1 VIILIRSSKYF
12 TYAGIQ
18 SKDMHV
24 LNINTESSM
33 QSEPFFASRTLKE
46 VIIRGRK
53 DPFFQQMQY
62 QAISFK
68 MSLCLMDGYFW
79 DEDTIRKVA
88 RWLCQDYP
96 QPLIFSDS
104 KSVIYY
110 AICTDSQEIV
120 HNCLRQGIINLTM
133 RCNSPFAYSPDYTTD
148 IIPVTGTQTIK
159 LNNIGDVD
167 CYPEIWIEKTDDSSD
182 QIEIINNTTSD
193 DLIFQAGQKA
203 QGNLTFSGT
212 VYDGE
217 TITIGENNNNTS
229 VYEFD
234 TGDGEVSFNRID
246 VDVSSSSTFAK
257 GELIFNNS
265 YTEDLSTES
274 ETITVEGTKATG
286 TFTLNSVPQVNDKVI
301 IGNEIYTFVEGK
313 YYGKVTSNNF
323 KSFNNIIPSQPKYTS
338 LFDINDTEMSKQLKV
353 TSIYNN
359 LYFTLNINDYVNNIF
374 EKAVTINDNIY
385 TLGKQYKTYTTDTN
399 NNITCDYINSSYF
412 KKPNNYSA
420 IVGDK
425 LRITY
430 WDSTEKKYTYFKIV
444 TITNIDNEYVYFSP
458 SIDKIPSLYVEQF
471 HYENTITM
479 EAPGYYYF
487 PSARNIIVSDP
498 DGYYNP
504 SKVTILSQLGSYI
517 YLTSNLVDV
526 EIINVSQLSL
536 TSKQRGS
543 QYNMPTVAYMT
554 DPDSKF
560 TNSKFT
566 NNTLIGGTD
575 DVTTTTNYNKI
586 VQNHSNIVTDGET
599 VSIGVN
605 SDGYTNTY
613 EFDDDGLY
621 SSNSIPVDISGEIDY
636 ASSILQLNSNPSYGD
651 TIQLNKQVYTFYND
665 ITDTQLFIPN
675 HGLTSNIS
683 INSSILFNLDLTGFL
698 IIYNL
703 NKKIFRLGQVI
714 NKDTILQRYFNLNND
729 GVWIITE
736 QQSEDLGNLGEK
748 YGDEKAIGAV
758 YPIVSIDGQNT
769 KDSFAINK
777 ISDNKSFNE
786 IYDGYTKVINLNNST
801 VDLSNGI
808 SSSSGKVIVY
818 YINNL
823 PLNIELFDLIPQIND
838 VLLMIFMESLLV
850 MKPHFYNIM
859 NVKTDITTNTSTEN
873 VKITI
878 TLDDF
883 IPSEYNATN
892 ISNYI
897 LLFYSKLKNLTVS
910 PYTFT
915 SSNQI
920 KIGSTKQNTL
930 NNIIDTVNGDT
941 SAVGTEYSVGTITQE
956 STLSATQ
963 YYPTNTDDTNI
974 YMKVTALNSGYD
986 ANNIITTGS
995 MADSYNKFVTSDL
1008 STNTRTLTGGKS
1020 CDSFSA
1026 SNLLANTINANL
1038 DKNSQIQDVE
1048 IISNTSSSNLIRL
1061 NSNVTIQAIQ
1071 QVSKIRYNR
1080 IIDNYNLSLL
1090 DILNTEKKPT
1100 IIQNMSY
1107 SLLSVSGSIFYF
1119 TYFYNDNSV
1128 ILLTYADNNN
1138 IVDNSFIVSTYVP
1151 ATNTTLYSYVMND
1164 YYISRDDTT
1173 KTNVIF
1179 TDINNQVKVGDV
1191 MRIYM
1196 VKYDIIN
1203 SISQKTAKNI
1213 FYVVQSIDSNGV
1225 ITFDKTVDVL
1235 NYKYYFPIFY
1245 TKLDTTITTLDNNN
1259 SDYRLQVKAKIA
1271 GSDGNNIL
1279 TSANCNSA
1287 KWNTIYN
1294 NGYTLW
1300 GGKDPDMLSCINAL
1314 KQSINSLYLYKTDY
1328 IDIELINLVNTGI
1341 KVIGLKQGNIV
1352 SIDNIKYLQILNNN
1366 HLDFLNFS
1374 QYELNNN
1381 KIKENTTLF
1390 NIGDVFDTYVQ
1401 YENVNSWG
1409 IYSDNKI
1416 RYFNSLNQN
1425 SYNHLL
1431 KVINTNQNINVA
1443 TSNNI
1448 QTLLKTNSI
1457 IFILMAKIKDLS
1469 TNTNSLLM
1477 KDFNLANSGISFNDF
1492 LYSLPDAYID
1502 ITNTNIEL
1510 IDVKIFFKIP
1520 KTIQITDKNV
1530 SRSYSVIDNPNP
1542 NVITVQYNEVGSQG
1556 NVDVSSTAY
1565 NITFDDTTLYGG
1577 RSELLMGETVHVD
1590 NYRRTITTDQP
1601 NISRYN
1607 VHNGQFLSLKAGSI
1621 NTITINGN
1629 CNVKFKYTWRFLKE

>member
-1 VIILIRSSKYF
+1 MIRSSKFF
-12 TYAGIQ
+12 TYANVS

-24 LNINTESSM
+24 ININTESSM
-33 QSEPFFASRTLKE
+33 QSEPFFASRTLRN
-46 VIIRGRK
+46 VVIRGRK

-62 QAISFK
+62 QVLSFK
-68 MSLCLMDGYFW
+68 MSLCLEDGYYW

-96 QPLIFSDS
+96 QPLVFEDS

-110 AICTDSQEIV
+110 TICTDEASIV
-120 HNCLRQGIINLTM
+120 HNCLRQGIVNITM
-133 RCNSPFAYSPDYTTD
+133 TSSSPYAYSPDYITD
-148 IIPVTGTQTIK
+148 IIPVTGTQTIQ
-159 LNNIGDVD
+159 LNNIGDID
-167 CYPEIWIEKTDDSSD
+167 CYPEIWIEKTVSD
-182 QIEIINNTTSD
+182 GEVEIINNTTGD

-229 VYEFD
+229 VFEFD
-234 TGDGEVSFNRID
+234 TGDGEVQFNRID
-246 VDVSSSSTFAK
+246 VDVSSSADFAQ

-301 IGNEIYTFVEGK
+301 IGNEIYTFVQGK

-323 KSFNNIIPSQPKYTS
+323 KSFNDIIPSQPKYTS

-498 DGYYNP
+498 DGYYTP
-504 SKVTILSQLGSYI
+504 SKLSILSQLGSYI
-517 YLTSNLVDV
+517 YLTSNLVDI

-543 QYNMPTVAYMT
+543 QYNVPTVAYMT
-554 DPDSKF
+554 DS
-560 TNSKFT
+560 NNKFT

-586 VQNHSNIVTDGET
+586 IQNHSNIVTDGET

-651 TIQLNKQVYTFYND
+651 TIQINKQVYTFYGD

-683 INSSILFNLDLTGFL
+683 INSSISLNLDLTGFL

-758 YPIVSIDGQNT
+758 YPIVSVDGQNT

-786 IYDGYTKVINLNNST
+786 IYDGYTKVINLNN
-801 VDLSNGI
+801 
-808 SSSSGKVIVY
+808 
-818 YINNL
+818 
-823 PLNIELFDLIPQIND
+823 
-838 VLLMIFMESLLV
+838 
-850 MKPHFYNIM
+850 
-859 NVKTDITTNTSTEN
+859 
-873 VKITI
+873 
-878 TLDDF
+878 
-883 IPSEYNATN
+883 
-892 ISNYI
+892 
-897 LLFYSKLKNLTVS
+897 
-910 PYTFT
+910 
-915 SSNQI
+915 
-920 KIGSTKQNTL
+920 
-930 NNIIDTVNGDT
+930 
-941 SAVGTEYSVGTITQE
+941 
-956 STLSATQ
+956 
-963 YYPTNTDDTNI
+963 
-974 YMKVTALNSGYD
+974 
-986 ANNIITTGS
+986 
-995 MADSYNKFVTSDL
+995 
-1008 STNTRTLTGGKS
+1008 
-1020 CDSFSA
+1020 
-1026 SNLLANTINANL
+1026 
-1038 DKNSQIQDVE
+1038 
-1048 IISNTSSSNLIRL
+1048 
-1061 NSNVTIQAIQ
+1061 
-1071 QVSKIRYNR
+1071 
-1080 IIDNYNLSLL
+1080 
-1090 DILNTEKKPT
+1090 
-1100 IIQNMSY
+1100 
-1107 SLLSVSGSIFYF
+1107 
-1119 TYFYNDNSV
+1119 
-1128 ILLTYADNNN
+1128 
-1138 IVDNSFIVSTYVP
+1138 
-1151 ATNTTLYSYVMND
+1151 
-1164 YYISRDDTT
+1164 
-1173 KTNVIF
+1173 
-1179 TDINNQVKVGDV
+1179 
-1191 MRIYM
+1191 
-1196 VKYDIIN
+1196 
-1203 SISQKTAKNI
+1203 
-1213 FYVVQSIDSNGV
+1213 
-1225 ITFDKTVDVL
+1225 KTVDVS

-1245 TKLDTTITTLDNNN
+1245 TKLNTTITTLDNSS
-1259 SDYRLQVKAKIA
+1259 SDYRLQVKARIA

-1287 KWNTIYN
+1287 NWNTIYN

-1300 GGKDPDMLSCINAL
+1300 GGKDPDMMSCINAL

-1328 IDIELINLVNTGI
+1328 IDIALMNLVNNGV

-1366 HLDFLNFS
+1366 HLDFLNFN

-1381 KIKENTTLF
+1381 KVRENTTLF
-1390 NIGDVFDTYVQ
+1390 NVGDVFNTYVQ

-1409 IYSDNKI
+1409 IYNDNKI
-1416 RYFNSLNQN
+1416 RCFNSLNQN

-1431 KVINTNQNINVA
+1431 KVTNTNQNVDVA

-1448 QTLLKTNSI
+1448 QALLKTNSI
-1457 IFILMAKIKDLS
+1457 IFLLMAKIKDLS
-1469 TNTNSLLM
+1469 TNTNSLLI
-1477 KDFNLANSGISFNDF
+1477 KGFNLANSGISFNDF
-1492 LYSLPDAYID
+1492 LYSSSDAYID

-1510 IDVKIFFKIP
+1510 IDVKIFFNIP

-1530 SRSYSVIDNPNP
+1530 NRSYSVIDNPNP
-1542 NVITVQYNEVGSQG
+1542 NVITVQYNEIGSQG
-1556 NVDVSSTAY
+1556 NVDVSSICY
-1565 NITFDDTTLYGG
+1565 NATFNDTTLYDG
-1577 RSELLMGETVHVD
+1577 RSELVNGETVHID
-1590 NYRRTITTDQP
+1590 CYHRTITSDQ
-1601 NISRYN
+1601 NVSRYD
-1607 VHNGQFLSLKAGSI
+1607 VHNGQFLSLKAGSV
-1621 NTITINGN
+1621 NSITINGN

>member
-1 VIILIRSSKYF
+1 MIRSSKFF
-12 TYAGIQ
+12 TYANVS
-18 SKDMHV
+18 SKNMHV
-24 LNINTESSM
+24 INVNVTEGM
-33 QSEPFFASRTLKE
+33 QTEFFAPSRTIKEISTRGRSSEPFY
-46 VIIRGRK
+46 
-53 DPFFQQMQY
+53 QQVVY
-62 QAISFK
+62 SPISFK
-68 MSLCLMDGYFW
+68 LNLTLESNYFF
-79 DEDTIRKVA
+79 DEDTIRKIA
-88 RWLCQDYP
+88 RWLCQTEYY
-96 QPLIFSDS
+96 QPMVFEDS
-104 KSVIYY
+104 PGIIYY
-110 AICTDSQEIV
+110 AMATDSIDIV
-120 HNCLRQGIINLTM
+120 HNSLRQGYISSINF
-133 RCNSPFAYSPDYTTD
+133 RCNSCYAYSPDYTTD
-148 IIPVTGTQTIK
+148 IIPVTGTQTLQ

-167 CYPEIWIEKTDDSSD
+167 CYPEIWIEKTVDDGE
-182 QIEIINNTTSD
+182 IEILNNTTSD
-193 DLIFQAGQKA
+193 NLIFQKGQKA
-203 QGNLTFSGT
+203 QGKLTFSGT

-217 TITIGENNNNTS
+217 SCIIDS
-229 VYEFD
+229 DVYEFD
-234 TGDGEVSFNRID
+234 TGDGEVQFNRID
-246 VDVSSSSTFAK
+246 VDVSSSSNFAQ

-265 YTEDLSTES
+265 YTEDITTEN
-274 ETITVEGTKATG
+274 ETTTIEGTKSSG
-286 TFTLNSVPQVNDKVI
+286 SFILNSIPSVGDYIKIGNKIYDFVKGYYSLVTTGYEFVSTDDLNFVLFRTTDELYETPLVVTIIAGEHTIRLDKQITFDSLYPVDGSYGVVGTTYNLYKESKVI
-301 IGNEIYTFVEGK
+301 D
-313 YYGKVTSNNF
+313 
-323 KSFNNIIPSQPKYTS
+323 NIIPSSGNYNSFQEIILST
-338 LFDINDTEMSKQLKV
+338 NLK
-353 TSIYNN
+353 
-359 LYFTLNINDYVNNIF
+359 L
-374 EKAVTINDNIY
+374 
-385 TLGKQYKTYTTDTN
+385 
-399 NNITCDYINSSYF
+399 SY
-412 KKPNNYSA
+412 A
-420 IVGDK
+420 VGDIIK
-425 LRITY
+425 ILDIV
-430 WDSTEKKYTYFKIV
+430 DHILYTV
-444 TITNIDNEYVYFSP
+444 TITNIINGLVIFTPELPFILNGKNISMR
-458 SIDKIPSLYVEQF
+458 LY
-471 HYENTITM
+471 HNLNTIVT
-479 EAPGYYYF
+479 AF
-487 PSARNIIVSDP
+487 TNSQVSTNNFNSIPVKDLT
-498 DGYYNP
+498 GTYNP
-504 SKVTILSQLGSYI
+504 SYLDIEALLFVRLMLNPIVDVTID
-517 YLTSNLVDV
+517 SN
-526 EIINVSQLSL
+526 NNKQFNL
-536 TSKQRGS
+536 TSKQKGNK
-543 QYNMPTVAYMT
+543 YNIPTIAYMT
-554 DPDSKF
+554 DSNNKF
-560 TNSKFT
+560 N
-566 NNTLIGGTD
+566 NNTLTGGTD
-575 DVTTTTNYNKI
+575 DITTTSNYTKI
-586 VQNHSNIVTDGET
+586 IQNHNNIVTDGET

-1431 KVINTNQNINVA
+1431 KVINTNQNIDVA

-1520 KTIQITDKNV
+1520 KAIQITDKNV